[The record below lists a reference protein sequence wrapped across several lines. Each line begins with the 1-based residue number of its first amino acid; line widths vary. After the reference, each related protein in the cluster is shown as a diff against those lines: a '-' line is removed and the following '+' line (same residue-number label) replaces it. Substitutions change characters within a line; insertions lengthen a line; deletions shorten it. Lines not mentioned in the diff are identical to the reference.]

1 MNNPSI
7 FVAPPSLKLPS
18 APAGSPPTG
27 ETADLLRQLL
37 DVQKEQLALA
47 KAAAAAA
54 DSQTRWKNFLA
65 RWQAE
70 FPDIGVA
77 CKDVLPVI
85 ERTYLRMIAELAGRL
100 RGDEPDD
107 LENEFVLA
115 EFLDKYGLRLS
126 QLGTIVSQLSPIADA
141 TPPPAESEKS

>member
-1 MNNPSI
+1 MNNTPI
-7 FVAPPSLKLPS
+7 FVAPPNLKLPS
-18 APAGSPPTG
+18 APAALPLT

-54 DSQTRWKNFLA
+54 DSQARWRSFLA
-65 RWQAE
+65 RWQEE
-70 FPDIGVA
+70 FPDVGLA
-77 CKDVLPVI
+77 CKEVLPVI
-85 ERTYLRMIAELAGRL
+85 ERTYLRMIAELTGRL

-107 LENEFVLA
+107 LDNEFALA

-141 TPPPAESEKS
+141 TPAPAAEPEKS